1 MKEGISLLSVDK
13 YELGIIINALNEMR
27 NKQIQEERPT
37 EPVDE
42 LLLKV
47 VDIYENGNKKKS
59 FLKDDEAR

>member
-27 NKQIQEERPT
+27 NKQIQEDRPT

-42 LLLKV
+42 LLIKTV
-47 VDIYENGNKKKS
+47 AVYEKGNKKATFSKY
-59 FLKDDEAR
+59 DEAR